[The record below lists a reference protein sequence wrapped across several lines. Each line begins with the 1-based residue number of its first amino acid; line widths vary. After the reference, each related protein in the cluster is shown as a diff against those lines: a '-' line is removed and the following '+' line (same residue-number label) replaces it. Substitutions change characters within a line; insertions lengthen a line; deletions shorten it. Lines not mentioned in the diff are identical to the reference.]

1 MSFLGKSVRMHEVK
15 ILRREMV
22 REINVI
28 TLEIQ
33 SLDASNAERVTAC
46 LTEVMQ
52 GEAQT
57 VVDLGALRYFDVT
70 GFAAILKW
78 AAGNST
84 GSEVRLCSRS
94 GNVHAL
100 LELLQADMVVPLHQ
114 SREQAVASL
123 RNLSLRPRRAMEA
136 QPREENPLPGRR
148 AAHA

>member
-1 MSFLGKSVRMHEVK
+1 MSVLGKLVNEYEMR
-15 ILRREMV
+15 ILRRETI

-33 SLDASNAERVTAC
+33 SLDASNAAQVTAC
-46 LTEVMQ
+46 LSEAMQ
-52 GEAQT
+52 GEAKT

-78 AAGNST
+78 AAGNPK

-100 LELLQADMVVPLHQ
+100 LELLQADMVVVLHQ
-114 SREQAVASL
+114 SREQALASL
-123 RNLSLRPRRAMEA
+123 RNLNLAQRP
-136 QPREENPLPGRR
+136 QPAEENPLPGRR